1 MYVQS
6 DTLLL
11 ADIFNNFPNMCL
23 EMYGLDPAC
32 FLTAQGLEWH
42 ATLKKAKVKLYLITD
57 FDILLIIKKASE
69 AEYVMLS
76 INMRKLIIN
85 S

>member
-1 MYVQS
+1 
-6 DTLLL
+6 
-11 ADIFNNFPNMCL
+11 MCL
-23 EMYGLDPAC
+23 EMYGLDPAY

-42 ATLKKAKVKLYLITD
+42 ATLKKTKVKLYLITD

-85 S
+85 SWKILIKIKYLCILTFGM